1 MWQGRKKSPTCIQ
14 LKKREFSMNASV
26 AVGQINTTGKAVQQ
40 RCEDGRTSTIKDAI
54 KEGKKFAH
62 PYQKIPDLQGKAP
75 PVRDLQKEN
84 FSPW

>member
-1 MWQGRKKSPTCIQ
+1 
-14 LKKREFSMNASV
+14 MNASV
-26 AVGQINTTGKAVQQ
+26 AVGQINTMGKAVQQ

-75 PVRDLQKEN
+75 PVRDLQKEY